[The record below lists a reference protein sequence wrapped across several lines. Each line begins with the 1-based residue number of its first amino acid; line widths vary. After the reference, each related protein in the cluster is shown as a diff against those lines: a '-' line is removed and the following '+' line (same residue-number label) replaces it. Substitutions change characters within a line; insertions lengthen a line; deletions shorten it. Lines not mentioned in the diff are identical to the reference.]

1 MRELI
6 KVKEDLNEIRYYY
19 SLKELFDIGA
29 QVVSPSVLE
38 EKVQLYNRAVS
49 NAPAQLYAYYIAYYV
64 KNNKQIAK
72 LDSKNTSQ
80 TITIPSNKNIDICIV
95 STKNNTTVKVTGLK
109 IVKK

>member
-38 EKVQLYNRAVS
+38 
-49 NAPAQLYAYYIAYYV
+49 
-64 KNNKQIAK
+64 
-72 LDSKNTSQ
+72 
-80 TITIPSNKNIDICIV
+80 
-95 STKNNTTVKVTGLK
+95 
-109 IVKK
+109 

>member
-64 KNNKQIAK
+64 KNNKQIALASEWCCSTDHLKDLNNK
-72 LDSKNTSQ
+72 LHRYFQQVLD
-80 TITIPSNKNIDICIV
+80 
-95 STKNNTTVKVTGLK
+95 
-109 IVKK
+109 